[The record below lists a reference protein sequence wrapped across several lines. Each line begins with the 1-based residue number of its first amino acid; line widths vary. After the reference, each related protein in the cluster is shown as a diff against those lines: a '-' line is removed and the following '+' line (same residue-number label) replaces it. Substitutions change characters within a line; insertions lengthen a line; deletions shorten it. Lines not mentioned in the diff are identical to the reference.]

1 MADSLGLWVQRFLA
15 HLRGTRGV
23 SPHTLRAYSGD
34 LGELLKFA
42 GAGLPVASLDRSRVR
57 AWLAELQGRGL
68 ARASVLRKASSLRS
82 LTAYLL
88 DQEGLASDPFLNVRL
103 PKREKRLPRFLTESE
118 MERLL
123 AARSPVGGEPLR
135 RRDRAMIELFYSA
148 GLRRSELRG
157 LNVGDVDFLGGVVRV
172 MGKGSRER
180 VVPVGDAALQA
191 LRGYLD
197 SRAGPG
203 GGRDSRLG
211 GQQPLFA
218 NADGA
223 RLSDAGV
230 AFVVRRWTRA
240 AAALKSVSPHVFRHS
255 FATHLVSRGC
265 DIRTV
270 QEMLGH
276 RSLAN
281 TQIYTHLSLERLREV
296 YEKSHPGA
304 KRPESPFGH
313 PRGGAG

>member
-1 MADSLGLWVQRFLA
+1 MAESLGLWVQRFLA
-15 HLRGTRGV
+15 HLRGSRNV

-34 LGELLKFA
+34 LGEFQKFA
-42 GAGLPVASLDRSRVR
+42 SPGSPLSALDRARVR
-57 AWLAELQGRGL
+57 SWLADLQGRGL
-68 ARASVLRKASSLRS
+68 ARSSVLRKASSLRS
-82 LTAYLL
+82 FTSYLL
-88 DQEGLASDPFLNVRL
+88 DQEALGGDPFLNVRL
-103 PKREKRLPRFLTESE
+103 PKAEKKLPRLLTESE
-118 MERLL
+118 MEKLL
-123 AARSPVGGEPLR
+123 AARSPVGGESLQ

-180 VVPVGDAALQA
+180 VVPVGGAALQC
-191 LRGYLD
+191 LRDYMD
-197 SRAGPG
+197 SRKARG
-203 GGRDSRLG
+203 GGE
-211 GQQPLFA
+211 QPLFS
-218 NADGA
+218 NAEGA

-230 AFVVRRWTRA
+230 AWIVRRWTKA

-296 YEKSHPGA
+296 YEKSHP
-304 KRPESPFGH
+304 
-313 PRGGAG
+313 RGGGA